1 MSYKALILL
10 SETSPASIEEAENKL
25 KNLFADDERD
35 VSVTTSERDEIQVSI
50 EGWNA
55 RVHLNSDDYV
65 IEESEE
71 MANNFA
77 AHLVEKEEIAR
88 SPRRF
93 EVACD
98 EDPEMSFFNDY
109 LSIIQELGA
118 FEGAY
123 VWEQAQQEFI

>member
-10 SETSPASIEEAENKL
+10 SPASDASIEEAKKKL
-25 KNLFADDERD
+25 ENLFADDERD
-35 VSVTTSERDEIQVSI
+35 VSIESDKNEIRVSV

-55 RVHLNSDDYV
+55 RVHLNADDYV
-65 IEESEE
+65 VEESEE

-77 AHLVEKEEIAR
+77 AHLPEKEEIAR

-98 EDPEMSFFNDY
+98 EDEEMSFFNDY
-109 LSIIQELGA
+109 LSIIQELGD
-118 FEGAY
+118 FEGAKI
-123 VWEQAQQEFI
+123 WEQAQQEFI

>member
-10 SETSPASIEEAENKL
+10 SPTSDASIEEAETRL
-25 KNLFADDERD
+25 ENLFADDERD
-35 VSVTTSERDEIQVSI
+35 VSVTSDKDEIQVSI

-55 RVHLNSDDYV
+55 RIHLNADDYV

-77 AHLVEKEEIAR
+77 SHLPEKEEIAT
-88 SPRRF
+88 SQRRF

-98 EDPEMSFFNDY
+98 EDAEMSFFNDY
-109 LSIIQELGA
+109 LAIIQELGG
-118 FEGAY
+118 FEGAKI
-123 VWEQAQQEFI
+123 WEQAQQEFI